1 MPRACRAGRM
11 GSGENIRQAEAAMT
25 LTIDLSSLLPVQRI
39 APASHLSGG
48 AGVADPGCRAL
59 LQPRPRG
66 GSPACGAPGQ
76 SCQEK
81 LAAAEAALNAR
92 ERGGEVSPATP

>member
-1 MPRACRAGRM
+1 
-11 GSGENIRQAEAAMT
+11 MT

-39 APASHLSGG
+39 APAAHL
-48 AGVADPGCRAL
+48 RAAL
-59 LQPRPRG
+59 ALPTLAAALFFSLAPVEDPRPV
-66 GSPACGAPGQ
+66 AWPGQ